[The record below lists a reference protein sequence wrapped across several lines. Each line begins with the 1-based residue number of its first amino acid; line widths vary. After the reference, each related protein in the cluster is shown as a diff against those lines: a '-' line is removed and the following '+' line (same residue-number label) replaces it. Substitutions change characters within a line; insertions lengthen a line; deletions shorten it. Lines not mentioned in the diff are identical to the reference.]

1 MPLKGKDASS
11 RVSRISWVRTGCEFE
26 SENLAY
32 SSMCYNGST
41 LFRLDHC
48 VTYPM
53 NRFPFHNLCPGLL
66 IAILFAI
73 GGITGLSHAQD
84 LPKTAKYSDEIVSKA
99 DKIFADAGLRRSGK
113 TISTTSTA
121 DVARGISALSRSR
134 RSLKLI
140 HDTWKQTSQQLAQMK
155 RQSELL
161 NVQNIELNTQLAK
174 PFLDATTNN
183 RLVGLINANVAKMR
197 QLETEEGRF
206 KEKLSADRKAV
217 NDAEAAYAESVLALR
232 RDLNAVK
239 VKLDET
245 LKSEEL
251 KIAVKVSN
259 ANFGTPATLTTDTLL
274 TAIDKRLKQIEQ
286 EIFSES
292 VPLDVTENGSLY
304 VNVSVGDQSIRMV
317 LDSGA
322 TLISLPAATASQLGI
337 IIPADAPQLR
347 LVLAD
352 GREIPGRAVTIAKV
366 RIGQFEAED
375 VEAAV
380 LDAVAT
386 NAEPLLG
393 MSFLGNFKFEIDT
406 ADKSLKLLR
415 VNDE

>member
-1 MPLKGKDASS
+1 MIC
-11 RVSRISWVRTGCEFE
+11 ISDRKQFLG
-26 SENLAY
+26 
-32 SSMCYNGST
+32 
-41 LFRLDHC
+41 H
-48 VTYPM
+48 
-53 NRFPFHNLCPGLL
+53 L
-66 IAILFAI
+66 IAISILLAGFAA
-73 GGITGLSHAQD
+73 AQD
-84 LPKTAKYSDEIVSKA
+84 TPPAVKYNDEIVAKA
-99 DKIFADAGLRRSGK
+99 DKIFVDAGLRRSGK
-113 TISTTSTA
+113 TVSTTSTT
-121 DVARGISALSRSR
+121 DIAREISGLSRTR

-140 HDTWKQTSQQLAQMK
+140 HDTWKQTSNLLAQMK
-155 RQSELL
+155 QQSELL
-161 NVQNIELNTQLAK
+161 NDQNIQLNTQLAQTV
-174 PFLDATTNN
+174 LDVATNN
-183 RLVGLINANVAKMR
+183 RLVGLINANLGKIR
-197 QLETEEGRF
+197 QIDKEEGRV

-217 NDAEAAYAESVLALR
+217 NDAEAKYAESVLALR

-239 VKLDET
+239 LKLDET
-245 LKSEEL
+245 LKSDEI
-251 KIAVKVSN
+251 KIAVRVSN
-259 ANFGTPATLTTDTLL
+259 ANFGTPAALTTDALL
-274 TAIDKRLKQIEQ
+274 MSIDKRLKQIEQ

-304 VNVSVGDQSIRMV
+304 VNVSVGDKTVRMV

-322 TLISLPAATASQLGI
+322 TLICLPASTASELGVK
-337 IIPADAPQLR
+337 IPNDAPALR

-366 RIGQFEAED
+366 RIGQFEAEN

-415 VNDE
+415 VSDD

>member
-1 MPLKGKDASS
+1 
-11 RVSRISWVRTGCEFE
+11 
-26 SENLAY
+26 
-32 SSMCYNGST
+32 MCYNGST
-41 LFRLDHC
+41 Q
-48 VTYPM
+48 
-53 NRFPFHNLCPGLL
+53 FPLYHRPADSMICISDRKQFLGHL
-66 IAILFAI
+66 IAISILLAGFAA
-73 GGITGLSHAQD
+73 AQD
-84 LPKTAKYSDEIVSKA
+84 TPPAVKYNDEIVAKA
-99 DKIFADAGLRRSGK
+99 EKIFVDAGLRRSGK
-113 TISTTSTA
+113 TVSTTSTT
-121 DVARGISALSRSR
+121 DIAREISGLSRTR

-140 HDTWKQTSQQLAQMK
+140 HDTWKQTSNLLAQMK
-155 RQSELL
+155 QQSELL
-161 NVQNIELNTQLAK
+161 NDQNIQLNTQLAQTV
-174 PFLDATTNN
+174 LDVATNN
-183 RLVGLINANVAKMR
+183 RLVGLINANLGKIR
-197 QLETEEGRF
+197 QIDKEEGRV

-217 NDAEAAYAESVLALR
+217 NDAEAKYAESVLALR

-239 VKLDET
+239 LKLDET
-245 LKSEEL
+245 LKSDEI
-251 KIAVKVSN
+251 KIAVRVSN
-259 ANFGTPATLTTDTLL
+259 ANFGTPAALTTDALL
-274 TAIDKRLKQIEQ
+274 MSIDKRLKQIEQ

-304 VNVSVGDQSIRMV
+304 VNVSVGDKTVRMV

-322 TLISLPAATASQLGI
+322 TLICLPASTASELGVK
-337 IIPADAPQLR
+337 IPNDAPALR

-366 RIGQFEAED
+366 RIGQFEAEN

-415 VNDE
+415 VSDD